1 MSEQGVNLT
10 TTKPLNIGA
19 AEDMDT
25 LVEGFNNETTLG
37 EKIETVV
44 GGRAEGVGGLKSEVV
59 AGAQVGY
66 VGGIKYEVT
75 YGYGYGYN
83 YGGKYA
89 RFPVGYVDSVGTRTL
104 FTDSAHTS
112 EVGANFYLHC
122 GADATISAAEIDFS
136 GSTTVGLTCN
146 TSANTSA
153 LLLEPSF
160 FQLTLSPGPGKLFGL
175 FVNQTQLLAFHP
187 IAVNVGSQDSFLLA
201 NAAGVTINGPTT
213 SINGALI
220 NLGQPVV
227 TNANILDQLAAAQE
241 AAAAEEAAAEEA
253 EEAAAI
259 TRMARLAALLS

>member
-1 MSEQGVNLT
+1 
-10 TTKPLNIGA
+10 
-19 AEDMDT
+19 MDT

-37 EKIETVV
+37 ELIATVV
-44 GGRAEGVGGLKSEVV
+44 GGRAEGVGGIKSEVV

-75 YGYGYGYN
+75 YGSGYKYN
-83 YGGKYA
+83 YGGKYS
-89 RFPVGYVDSVGTRTL
+89 RSPVGYVDTVGTRTL

-112 EVGANFYLHC
+112 EVGTNFFLHC

-136 GSTTVGLTCN
+136 GSTAVGLTCD
-146 TSANTSA
+146 TSA
-153 LLLEPSF
+153 LLLEPF
-160 FQLTLSPGPGKLFGL
+160 FCQLTLTGPPTGIFGL
-175 FVNQTQLLAFHP
+175 FINQTQLLAFHP
-187 IAVNVGSQDSFLLA
+187 IAVNVGSQESYLLA

-227 TNANILDQLAAAQE
+227 TNANILDQLAAAEE
-241 AAAAEEAAAEEA
+241 AAAAAEAAEAAAEEA
-253 EEAAAI
+253 EEAAAV

>member
-10 TTKPLNIGA
+10 TEKELTIGVY
-19 AEDMDT
+19 ENMDE
-25 LVEGFNNETTLG
+25 LVEGFNNETTMG
-37 EKIETVV
+37 ELIATVV
-44 GGRAEGVGGLKSEVV
+44 GGRAEGVGGLKTDIV
-59 AGAQVGY
+59 AGAQVGH

-75 YGYGYGYN
+75 YGYGYKYN
-83 YGGKYA
+83 YGGKYS
-89 RFPVGYVDSVGTRTL
+89 RSPVGYVDTVGTRTL

-112 EVGANFYLHC
+112 EVGTNFFLHC

-136 GSTTVGLTCN
+136 GSTAVGLTCD
-146 TSANTSA
+146 TSA
-153 LLLEPSF
+153 LLLESF
-160 FQLTLSPGPGKLFGL
+160 FCQLTLTVPPTGLFGL
-175 FVNQTQLLAFHP
+175 FINQTQLLAFHP
-187 IAVNVGSQDSFLLA
+187 IAVNVGSQESYFLA

-213 SINGALI
+213 SINGTLI